1 MPERPVRPVRRHC
14 VTFSL
19 EIDERLREAA
29 ARMHRAERVRHLR
42 KTTAQQIEDV
52 RGTLENLEFELVEEE
67 RDVARLEGGLSA
79 VLARMLGNREER
91 LERERAEAVV
101 ARERVVGH
109 RARLAQLEADAAAAA
124 AELAVL
130 DPASR
135 EYARLLVEKEQQ
147 LIRSG
152 DPRARELA
160 DLGAALDRLS
170 ADVRECEEAHQAGQ
184 GANEALGV
192 VLRFLNSARNAST
205 FDMFGGGLLV
215 DAYEHDKLTSADKAA
230 WHAQRALDVFARE
243 LADTGIAARPVMP
256 KVDTRWFVDAF
267 FDNIISDVLKH
278 QRIEKART
286 EVKKLAQWVHDTGA
300 YLKTRHAQ
308 LLTERTQL
316 LTRREELLRPA

>member
-1 MPERPVRPVRRHC
+1 
-14 VTFSL
+14 
-19 EIDERLREAA
+19 
-29 ARMHRAERVRHLR
+29 MHRAEHVRRLR
-42 KTTAQQIEDV
+42 ETTAQQIADV
-52 RGTLENLEFELVEEE
+52 RSTLEDLEVELAQEE

-101 ARERVVGH
+101 ARERVDGH
-109 RARLAQLEADAAAAA
+109 RARLAQLEADAAAAD

-130 DPASR
+130 EPASR
-135 EYARLLVEKEQQ
+135 EYARLLAEKEQQ

-170 ADVRECEEAHQAGQ
+170 AHVRECDEAHQAGR
-184 GANEALGV
+184 GAHEALGV
-192 VLRFLNSARNAST
+192 VLGFLNSARNAST
-205 FDMFGGGLLV
+205 FDMFGGGLLA
-215 DAYEHDKLTSADKAA
+215 DAYEHDKLTSADEAA
-230 WHAQRALDVFARE
+230 WHAQRALDVFSRE
-243 LADTGIAARPVMP
+243 LADIGVAARPVMP

-278 QRIEKART
+278 QRIEKTRA
-286 EVKKLAQWVHDTGA
+286 EVKKLAQWVADTGA
-300 YLKTRHAQ
+300 HLQARRAQ
-308 LLTERTQL
+308 LLAERARL